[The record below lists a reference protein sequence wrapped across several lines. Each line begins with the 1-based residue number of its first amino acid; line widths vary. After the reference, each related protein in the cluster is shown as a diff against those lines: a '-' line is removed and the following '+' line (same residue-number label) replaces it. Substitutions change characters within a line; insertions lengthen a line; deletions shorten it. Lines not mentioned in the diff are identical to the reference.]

1 MKNLYKRKIM
11 KTIIGMILFT
21 GLTVG
26 VFNAADAQ
34 RGRDNS
40 SRGNRESNV
49 SSQRQSR
56 GGFSENRTFRQST
69 VSRNNAFTPN
79 RGNTRS
85 YTPVTRSYT
94 PNRVEGNRSYPQ
106 RNAVT
111 RNDVRQSRRDN
122 GARQNNMVASSA
134 YSRNRGT
141 SSRYNNYYSNR
152 TSNYRYN
159 TANSRYNNYS
169 RYNNSYRYNTRYYG
183 GGYYNF
189 NNRRYSFMYGSRYS
203 FRPRTFISIN
213 FGGYPYYYN
222 DGFFYGYYG
231 GYYQPIFPPFGIHIG
246 YLPYGYYS
254 FYLGGYPYYYY
265 NGIYYRQ
272 YDDYYEV
279 VDAPMGASVY
289 NLPKGA
295 KSVILNG
302 EKLYELNGTYYKE
315 DRDSKGQTIY
325 TVVGKNGEVN
335 NTDQGDVNDAES
347 NLNNEDNAANDNAL
361 TVPQS
366 SPLQIGDIVN
376 QLPEGS
382 KVVTIKGEKMYVTP
396 DDVYLKE
403 KSDGS
408 EVEYEVVGK

>member
-1 MKNLYKRKIM
+1 
-11 KTIIGMILFT
+11 
-21 GLTVG
+21 
-26 VFNAADAQ
+26 
-34 RGRDNS
+34 
-40 SRGNRESNV
+40 
-49 SSQRQSR
+49 
-56 GGFSENRTFRQST
+56 
-69 VSRNNAFTPN
+69 
-79 RGNTRS
+79 
-85 YTPVTRSYT
+85 
-94 PNRVEGNRSYPQ
+94 
-106 RNAVT
+106 
-111 RNDVRQSRRDN
+111 
-122 GARQNNMVASSA
+122 
-134 YSRNRGT
+134 
-141 SSRYNNYYSNR
+141 
-152 TSNYRYN
+152 
-159 TANSRYNNYS
+159 
-169 RYNNSYRYNTRYYG
+169 
-183 GGYYNF
+183 
-189 NNRRYSFMYGSRYS
+189 MYGSRYT

-272 YDDYYEV
+272 YNDYYEV
-279 VDAPMGASVY
+279 VDAPLGATVY
-289 NLPKGA
+289 NLPEGA

-335 NTDQGDVNDAES
+335 NTDES
-347 NLNNEDNAANDNAL
+347 NLNNADNNLNSGDNSTSDNSV

-366 SPLQIGDIVN
+366 SSLQIGDIVN